1 MQVQGLGYIDTLG
14 KQKETTRTGF
24 VCLPSSQSDQH
35 TGVMPPSI
43 IMSLPL
49 NCIEEAFQSMLYVPR
64 RQLMPVMHMTVS
76 FNQNE

>member
-1 MQVQGLGYIDTLG
+1 MLPLLPSQMLLESRCNCKAYGYIDILG

-24 VCLPSSQSDQH
+24 ACLPSSQSDQH

-49 NCIEEAFQSMLYVPR
+49 NCIEEAFQSMLYG
-64 RQLMPVMHMTVS
+64 QH
-76 FNQNE
+76 N